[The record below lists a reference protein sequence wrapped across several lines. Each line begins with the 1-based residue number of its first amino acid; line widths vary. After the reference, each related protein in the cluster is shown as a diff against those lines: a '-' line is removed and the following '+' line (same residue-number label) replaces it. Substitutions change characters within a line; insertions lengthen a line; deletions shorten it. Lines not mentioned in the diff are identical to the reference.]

1 MKGGNVCI
9 DDKKWLLLVVLMN
22 IKREIQNSNMKNYCH
37 DGGKIFLITT
47 KANIEVTKYYYI
59 TDSNDES
66 FYVAFKKINT
76 INSINVRTKLIQLT
90 EESMN
95 RLFSQL
101 YIISKKIID
110 NNIEKGQIEKKIYIC
125 NE

>member
-1 MKGGNVCI
+1 
-9 DDKKWLLLVVLMN
+9 
-22 IKREIQNSNMKNYCH
+22 
-37 DGGKIFLITT
+37 
-47 KANIEVTKYYYI
+47 
-59 TDSNDES
+59 
-66 FYVAFKKINT
+66 
-76 INSINVRTKLIQLT
+76 
-90 EESMN
+90 MN